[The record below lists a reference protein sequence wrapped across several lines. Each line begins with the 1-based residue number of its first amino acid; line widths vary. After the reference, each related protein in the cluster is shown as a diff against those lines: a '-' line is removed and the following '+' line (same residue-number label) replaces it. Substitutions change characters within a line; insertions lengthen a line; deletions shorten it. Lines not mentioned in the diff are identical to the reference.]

1 MKNKKGMSMISLIIT
16 VIVILILLA
25 TSIGFMGNAVD
36 NSRISAFAN
45 DLVEIEDAVRTYY
58 VEKDEFPT
66 SDSDK
71 NALSQNALLGLISDG
86 KSYLED
92 ELKLNGDYIE
102 NGNLGAFYKIDLSK
116 IGVASTKRG
125 TKDSGDTSDI
135 YVVSYPS
142 LNVYY
147 VKGIE
152 AKSKFL

>member
-1 MKNKKGMSMISLIIT
+1 MYIL
-16 VIVILILLA
+16 ILILLA

-92 ELKLNGDYIE
+92 ELRLNGDYIE

-116 IGVASTKRG
+116 IS
-125 TKDSGDTSDI
+125 
-135 YVVSYPS
+135 
-142 LNVYY
+142 
-147 VKGIE
+147 E
-152 AKSKFL
+152 